1 MNEPGNSRR
10 VQTHA
15 KNSGETIRRLGTIIQ
30 SIFCAQSGTGIRL
43 NRYPG
48 ARLPVLENF
57 HSTFSPD
64 PTDFPWVSEDDDTA
78 FLTFSSFTFLASFF
92 FLCLVG
98 YISVENVFRKAFRV
112 LELMKGKGDGR
123 WKKIFA
129 FTLYSYCLF
138 SDLLDW
144 IVEASMTERLTP
156 RTLDLEVRGSS
167 LTRRVFVSLDKEL
180 YSSLSLFT

>member
-1 MNEPGNSRR
+1 M
-10 VQTHA
+10 
-15 KNSGETIRRLGTIIQ
+15 
-30 SIFCAQSGTGIRL
+30 
-43 NRYPG
+43 
-48 ARLPVLENF
+48 PVLENF
-57 HSTFSPD
+57 YPTFSPD
-64 PTDFPWVSEDDDTA
+64 PTDCPRVSEDDDTA

-92 FLCLVG
+92 PLLSRLHFRG
-98 YISVENVFRKAFRV
+98 NVFRKAFRV
-112 LELMKGKGDGR
+112 LKLMKGKGDGR
-123 WKKIFA
+123 WNKIFA

-138 SDLLDW
+138 SGLLDW